1 MCPEC
6 GSEQV
11 VINEYDFGICPQT
24 GYHDAGERYQCFECG
39 ATGDISDV
47 VVTRSGEFPGTT
59 DVAGR

>member
-24 GYHDAGERYQCFECG
+24 GYHDAGERYQCHECG
-39 ATGDISDV
+39 ATGGADELVLRD
-47 VVTRSGEFPGTT
+47 EP
-59 DVAGR
+59 VAIHDP